1 MKVIK
6 NHSNSED
13 PINYLNFEKFESI
26 GGDYLFFYGGHPH
39 DSVREN
45 PSLKKYFFSTEEQS
59 WDLDTTDN
67 NLHYLDKIFTICP
80 PEITGRNKRE
90 YVFFPFPEEFIPTT
104 FNKIYDVIYTGS
116 AQGEHVDEIVNT
128 INKFNYRFI
137 SFNYERFV
145 TNFSVSYF
153 DKIKF
158 ISESKIDVIH
168 NLTGNGTPQIKTRAF
183 EAAFCKS
190 LILCKKDNWNIIE
203 KWFEP
208 NKEFLYF
215 ENEIDLENL
224 ITEILKNYDKYQII
238 INNAY
243 NKAIN
248 NYTTR
253 HFVEK
258 YLK

>member
-1 MKVIK
+1 
-6 NHSNSED
+6 
-13 PINYLNFEKFESI
+13 
-26 GGDYLFFYGGHPH
+26 
-39 DSVREN
+39 
-45 PSLKKYFFSTEEQS
+45 
-59 WDLDTTDN
+59 
-67 NLHYLDKIFTICP
+67 
-80 PEITGRNKRE
+80 
-90 YVFFPFPEEFIPTT
+90 
-104 FNKIYDVIYTGS
+104 
-116 AQGEHVDEIVNT
+116 
-128 INKFNYRFI
+128 
-137 SFNYERFV
+137 
-145 TNFSVSYF
+145 
-153 DKIKF
+153 
-158 ISESKIDVIH
+158 
-168 NLTGNGTPQIKTRAF
+168 
-183 EAAFCKS
+183 